1 MGYHTQMQYATEAF
15 VKGEGS
21 VPELAKK
28 YNVPYKA
35 LLIKTNFEMFSRNKE
50 IEDRLGYDYGI
61 KNSIRN
67 KEYVEKLN
75 QFLNQVQTGRLGH
88 HNRTYAAADC
98 WWSFRGNVPAALI
111 AHDFDV
117 RVSALTFLI
126 QNQISEKTDV
136 EIPNDTPQVIV
147 YNTKEDIDAKYPP
160 QPYASR
166 AMTVSLE
173 LFYTI
178 ANAKSQTA

>member
-1 MGYHTQMQYATEAF
+1 MGYHLQMIYATEAF

-61 KNSIRN
+61 KHAVRN

-75 QFLNQVQTGRLGH
+75 EFLNQVQSGRLEQQ
-88 HNRTYAAADC
+88 NRTYAAAEC

-111 AHDFDV
+111 AYDFDV

-126 QNQISEKTDV
+126 QNQMSEKVGV
-136 EIPNDTPQVIV
+136 EIPNETPQVIV

-166 AMTVSLE
+166 AFSPSLG
-173 LFYTI
+173 LFYAI
-178 ANAKSQTA
+178 ANAKNQTA